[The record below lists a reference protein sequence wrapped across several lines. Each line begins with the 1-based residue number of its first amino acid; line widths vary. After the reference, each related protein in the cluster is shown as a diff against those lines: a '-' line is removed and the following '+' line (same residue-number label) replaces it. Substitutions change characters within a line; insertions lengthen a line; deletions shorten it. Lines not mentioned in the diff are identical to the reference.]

1 MKRGALSPSFRVEGA
16 NQVPLERILLSVIL
30 CAVGVPVY
38 FITKVVNKKQAEAG
52 PKAE

>member
-1 MKRGALSPSFRVEGA
+1 MLCVVFAC
-16 NQVPLERILLSVIL
+16 QVPLERILLSVIL